1 MCRTIS
7 YFRCLAWQKQFL
19 KMQDTRLPK
28 LSREFSMHSILR
40 SSTDVPPLQSGA
52 SIHTLAATPPQLDDL
67 PPFFSLLHTQGKF
80 RQFSSPIERTGGEL
94 QKPSSPAFLCRPPS
108 QMSDGPS
115 SFLLPF
121 ARGRVGFS
129 LTGKRCVRRHVAVQ
143 GFSSSHWISSPS
155 F

>member
-1 MCRTIS
+1 MCRTIN

-52 SIHTLAATPPQLDDL
+52 SIHTLAATTPQLDDL
-67 PPFFSLLHTQGKF
+67 PPFFSPLHTQGKF
-80 RQFSSPIERTGGEL
+80 RQFSSPIGRTGGEL
-94 QKPSSPAFLCRPPS
+94 QKPSSSFSCFSLSPAFTNERWPF
-108 QMSDGPS
+108 
-115 SFLLPF
+115 SFLPSF

-143 GFSSSHWISSPS
+143 GFSSPS